1 MALKS
6 TVLVNIPLTTKKF
19 YLSFFLILG
28 EIEYRFR
35 GKRGKM
41 EFASTIIGQKLDK
54 NANSKISQLD
64 LDAIFAP
71 GYGGRLNSLVIV
83 SAYTDVDYN
92 KKIIELF
99 KTKTYKKRKGCH
111 FSIYL
116 DEKASRYNTD
126 ETIRTEL
133 DNCAKKIKRSRYL
146 DEKSGIFLVSC
157 GSLFH
162 SKFII
167 SKSNRCNKFVIGSI
181 NFTEKAFTKNEE
193 IAIIIEANAGGPNSH
208 ANILIKVAE
217 EYIKSLNPIKI
228 LSQESPS
235 LSTTKS
241 LRDLFLDGFLYRET
255 KEQDPFRIQLNF
267 PDDYLEDLANRK
279 KTSKNPYLDSLD
291 EKKASSLSLA
301 KVFEV
306 AKLKKPEYLNK
317 RKTNKRYVW
326 KQYSVECSLGYW
338 VPSAYKKQV
347 DDILTEKQNENKN
360 LLDELVA
367 FFDKKIIEKLE
378 KMEKLKET
386 FREIIKAFQNDW
398 NEFKTRRKK
407 DSDLEDWK
415 WSNLN
420 EDKIDQPWEDWKN
433 KITNKLTNKDYEKYR
448 ERLLCGVTHFCVPD
462 LWTDPIS
469 SKEFEESVC
478 DSIRYSLSSKEK
490 ISKKLC
496 AGVNKELIKKE
507 GKYDIDKIKDDVFLK
522 MLSSFISFLSFK
534 NRILGKCAEEFKEN
548 FNDLDKFLS
557 KFIEENY
564 GDLKSSSEENQIKR
578 IKQFLDKNDYFE

>member
-1 MALKS
+1 
-6 TVLVNIPLTTKKF
+6 
-19 YLSFFLILG
+19 
-28 EIEYRFR
+28 
-35 GKRGKM
+35 M
-41 EFASTIIGQKLDK
+41 EFTSTIIGKEAADK
-54 NANSKISQLD
+54 NANSKILQLD
-64 LDAIFAP
+64 KNSIFAS
-71 GYGGRLNSLVIV
+71 GYGDRLNSLVIV
-83 SAYTDVDYN
+83 SAYTDVKYI
-92 KKIIELF
+92 KEIVKLF
-99 KTKTYKKRKGCH
+99 KEKTYKKRKGCH

-133 DNCAKKIKRSRYL
+133 DNCAKEIKCSRYL

-167 SKSNRCNKFVIGSI
+167 SKSNTHNKFILGSI

-193 IAIIIEANAGGPNSH
+193 IAIVIKTKRQSKCSE
-208 ANILIKVAE
+208 NILIKAAE
-217 EYIKSLNPIKI
+217 EYIESLKSTKI
-228 LSQESPS
+228 LSQESPNFS
-235 LSTTKS
+235 ATNS
-241 LRDLFLDGFLYRET
+241 LRDIFLDGFLYREI

-306 AKLKKPEYLNK
+306 AKLEKPEYLNK

-367 FFDKKIIEKLE
+367 FFDKKIIEKLK

-420 EDKIDQPWEDWKN
+420 EDKIDEQWEDWKN

-564 GDLKSSSEENQIKR
+564 ENFKSSSEENQIKR
-578 IKQFLDKNDYFE
+578 IKQFLDEKDYFE

>member
-1 MALKS
+1 
-6 TVLVNIPLTTKKF
+6 
-19 YLSFFLILG
+19 
-28 EIEYRFR
+28 
-35 GKRGKM
+35 M

-83 SAYTDVDYN
+83 SAYTDVDYI

-267 PDDYLEDLANRK
+267 PDDYLDDLSNRQK
-279 KTSKNPYLDSLD
+279 KSDNLYLNSLD
-291 EKKASSLSLA
+291 DKKANSLSLA
-301 KVFEV
+301 KIIDV
-306 AKLKKPEYLNK
+306 AKLEPQGYFSAN
-317 RKTNKRYVW
+317 KTNKHYVW
-326 KQYSVECSLGYW
+326 KQFSIECSLGYW
-338 VPSAYKKQV
+338 VPSAYRKQV
-347 DDILTEKQNENKN
+347 DDILAKKINENKK
-360 LLDELVA
+360 LLDDLASFISKTEIT
-367 FFDKKIIEKLE
+367 K
-378 KMEKLKET
+378 KLKET
-386 FREIIKAFQNDW
+386 FREFIKAFQNDW
-398 NEFKTRRKK
+398 RIFKIHRENS
-407 DSDLEDWK
+407 SDLKDWK
-415 WSNLN
+415 WS
-420 EDKIDQPWEDWKN
+420 DFDDKKIDNQWDNWEKRIKD
-433 KITNKLTNKDYEKYR
+433 KLTKDDYKKYR
-448 ERLLCGVTHFCVPD
+448 ERLLCGVTHYGVPD
-462 LWTDPIS
+462 LWIDPIS

-478 DSIRYSLSSKEK
+478 DSIRYFLSLKDK
-490 ISKKLC
+490 ISKK
-496 AGVNKELIKKE
+496 
-507 GKYDIDKIKDDVFLK
+507 
-522 MLSSFISFLSFK
+522 
-534 NRILGKCAEEFKEN
+534 
-548 FNDLDKFLS
+548 
-557 KFIEENY
+557 
-564 GDLKSSSEENQIKR
+564 NQR
-578 IKQFLDKNDYFE
+578 R